1 MLIRMLADAA
11 LVAAAFAV
19 AVGLRLLYLIAFE
32 AQPEEGFTQFVRRDV
47 FAFTKSC
54 PLVIL
59 IAIAAFWI
67 NGFYT
72 YSVQYLSKYKTLIVF
87 QAVTLAYL
95 CFGFLLYFIMGGD
108 QLIARGALLLG
119 WLLTSAVVIASRVW
133 SDVWKKH
140 VSPERESIAKAK
152 SGEHRVLVIGG
163 GGYIGSALVPQ
174 LLDDGYK
181 VRMLDLLLFGEDPI
195 RSFKDHPNLEIIE
208 GDFRNQEPLLCSLRD
223 ADSVVHLGAIVGD
236 PACKLDENLTIDV
249 NLLSTRTVAEL
260 ARSFGVR
267 KFIFASTCSVYGA
280 SNETLDERSRTKP
293 ISLYG
298 DTKLASERLL
308 LSLSTPDFAP
318 TILRFATIY
327 GLSGRT
333 RFDLVVNVLTAKAK
347 KEGEITVHGGAQWR
361 PFVHVID
368 AARAIATTLAADP
381 AAVANEVF
389 NVGSN
394 EQNYTISEVAELVA
408 NKVPGTKVVVAEDM
422 ADNRNYRVSF
432 DKILKRLGFTPKYTV
447 EDGIDQVIDA
457 IDDGEIVDY
466 SDAMY
471 SNVKSLTQAGT
482 ESLAKDQWAKQLIQ
496 DIARQ

>member
-1 MLIRMLADAA
+1 MIIRMLADAA
-11 LVAAAFAV
+11 LVASAFAF

-32 AQPEEGFTQFVRRDV
+32 LQPEEGVTQFVRRDV
-47 FAFTKSC
+47 FAFAKTF
-54 PLVIL
+54 PLIVVIS
-59 IAIAAFWI
+59 IAAFWI
-67 NGFYT
+67 SGFYT
-72 YSVQYLSKYKTLIVF
+72 YSVQYLSKYKTLIVLR
-87 QAVTLAYL
+87 AVTLAYL
-95 CFGFLLYFIMGGD
+95 CFYFLVNFTTGGD
-108 QLIARGALLLG
+108 QIIARGAFLFG
-119 WLLTSAVVIASRVW
+119 WLLTSAVLVASRVW

-140 VSPERESIAKAK
+140 VSPERESIRKAK
-152 SGEHRVLVIGG
+152 SGEHLVLVIGG

-174 LLDDGYK
+174 LLEDGYK

-195 RSFKDHPNLEIIE
+195 RSFKDHPNLEIVQ
-208 GDFRNQEPLLCSLRD
+208 GDFRNQDPLLRSLRD

-280 SNETLDERSRTKP
+280 SDETLDERSRTKP

-308 LSLSTPDFAP
+308 HSLATPDFAP

-368 AARAIATTLAADP
+368 AARAIATTLAAP
-381 AAVANEVF
+381 PTAVANEVF

-408 NKVPGTKVVVAEDM
+408 NKVPDTKVVVAEDM

-447 EDGIDQVIDA
+447 EDGIDQVIAA
-457 IDDGEIVDY
+457 IDNGGIVDY

-471 SNVKSLTQAGT
+471 SNVKSLTEAGT